1 MNVQDERI
9 QTVCDSLSLGAIGE
23 LYPALAEQAAKQES
37 SYVDFLEQCLL
48 SEQEERR
55 RRSKS
60 VLNKLTSFPMPGQ
73 WMVLN
78 CPFSSN

>member
-9 QTVCDSLSLGAIGE
+9 RTVCESLALGAIGE
-23 LYPALAEQAAKQES
+23 HYPALAEQAAKQDS

-55 RRSKS
+55 RRSQS
-60 VLNKLTSFPMPGQ
+60 VLTELAGFPI
-73 WMVLN
+73 VKTLE
-78 CPFSSN
+78 S